1 MEIRK
6 NKNITI
12 SISIPED
19 VNDFLN
25 NVINEFNKKNPKAH
39 LSKSYLISVIIMN
52 AIAEHH
58 DTFIE
63 QDKNAKA

>member
-25 NVINEFNKKNPKAH
+25 KAVNEFNKKNPKAH

-52 AIAEHH
+52 AIADHH
-58 DTFIE
+58 ENLIE

>member
-19 VNDFLN
+19 VNDYLN
-25 NVINEFNKKNPKAH
+25 KAVLEFNNQNPKAH
-39 LSKSYLISVIIMN
+39 LSKSYLISVIIMK
-52 AIAEHH
+52 AIADNH

>member
-6 NKNITI
+6 SKNITI

-19 VNDFLN
+19 VNNFLN
-25 NVINEFNKKNPKAH
+25 HVVSELNKKNPKAH
-39 LSKSYLISVIIMN
+39 LSKSYLISAIIMN
-52 AIAEHH
+52 AIADHH

>member
-19 VNDFLN
+19 VNDYLN
-25 NVINEFNKKNPKAH
+25 KAVLEFNKQNPKAH

-52 AIAEHH
+52 AIEEHH
-58 DTFIE
+58 ESFIE